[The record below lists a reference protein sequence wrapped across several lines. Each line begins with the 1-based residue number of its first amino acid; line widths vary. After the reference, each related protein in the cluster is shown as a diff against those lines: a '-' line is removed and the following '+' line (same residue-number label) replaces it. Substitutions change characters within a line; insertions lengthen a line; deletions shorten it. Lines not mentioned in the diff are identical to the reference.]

1 MFKNYLKVCL
11 RSLLKN
17 KTFSFINI
25 FGLAVSMSICLL
37 LILMLADQ
45 SQYDQFHENKER
57 IYRIVSDRGNDPVLT
72 ATSPLPLGVTLQEE
86 YPIVE
91 KSTRLISGVG
101 GDASYQQNTMT
112 MRGYFADTK
121 MFDVFSYNLEKG
133 NKHLVLKEPRSIV
146 LTKEFSEKLFGSEDP
161 VGKIISFDDRGLMI
175 LNFGPMDNPPV
186 SWGEFTVTGVLAKRD
201 YKSHLQFD
209 ALVSQST
216 MPSLI
221 AEEKLEDM
229 SDNWTNY
236 FRCYTYA
243 LIKEGKEEEE
253 ALQLALN
260 DIAQRN
266 YGEKEDY
273 KKFVFAAQKLSAI
286 TPGRL
291 MSNFSSFSLPIE
303 AFYFLSFLALVIM
316 VSACLNYTNL
326 SIARSLTRTREIGI
340 RKVTGATRGH
350 LIWQFL
356 GESIITA
363 LLALVLAILMLNIMK
378 PAFMSLWINKYLNF
392 NLSENIPI
400 FIIFVFFAIG
410 IGIIAGIIPSLH
422 LSKFKPIQ
430 VLKGNEGGKSG
441 KLGLR
446 KFLIVTQFV
455 VSLFFI
461 VTTILIFRQTKHYIN
476 FEYGFKTENIIN
488 VPLQGN
494 DYELV
499 SNELSLI
506 PGVLNVSGCQYLPA
520 TGISIGA
527 NLRVEGNEDDFFSM
541 GSIFAH
547 PNFIDNLGLEIVAG
561 QNFSEYNI
569 SNTEK
574 TVIINEAAVSTLG
587 FESMSDAIGAAVEL
601 EGVEQNVRIA
611 GVVKNF
617 RFRMP
622 WIDENIG
629 PFVFRNGPNHFSYVN
644 VKVQTDDM
652 HGVVNEIEKSW
663 AEIDPIHQFEY
674 SYFDEQ
680 MAKSYQLL
688 TDVISIVGFFAFL
701 SISIACLGL
710 LGIATFTAE
719 RRVKEVGIRKVLG
732 AGEYT
737 IAFLLSKSFIKLL
750 LVSIVIASPLVYFI
764 NNMWLQNFSNRINY
778 GFGTIFLGTLIML
791 TLGILTIG
799 SQTLRAS
806 KANPADTLRME

>member
-11 RSLLKN
+11 RSLMKN

-45 SQYDQFHENKER
+45 SQYDQFHEQKER
-57 IYRIVSDRGNDPVLT
+57 IYRIVSDRDNDPILT
-72 ATSPLPLGVTLQEE
+72 ATSPQPLGVTLQEE
-86 YPIVE
+86 YPIVD
-91 KSTRLISGVG
+91 KATTLMSGVG
-101 GDASYQQNTMT
+101 GDATYMQNTMT
-112 MRGYFADTK
+112 MRGFFAAPN
-121 MFDVFSYNLEKG
+121 MFDIFSYKLEKG
-133 NKHLVLKEPRSIV
+133 NKHLVLKEPGSIV
-146 LTKEFSEKLFGSEDP
+146 LTAEFSEKLFGNVDP
-161 VGKIISFDDRGLMI
+161 IGKVISFEDLGLLI
-175 LNFGPMDNPPV
+175 LDIGPMDNKPV
-186 SWGEFTVTGVLAKRD
+186 DWGEFTVTGVLAKKD

-209 ALVSQST
+209 ALISQST
-216 MPSLI
+216 LPVLI
-221 AEEKLEDM
+221 AEEKFEDR
-229 SDNWTNY
+229 SNNWTNY
-236 FRCYTYA
+236 FQCYTYA
-243 LIKEGKEEEE
+243 LLKEGHEE
-253 ALQLALN
+253 AELQLALD
-260 DIAQRN
+260 DIAQRK
-266 YGEKEDY
+266 YSEKEDY
-273 KKFVFAAQKLSAI
+273 AAFALIAQKLTDI
-286 TPGRL
+286 TPGKF
-291 MSNFSSFSLPIE
+291 MSNFASFRLPIE
-303 AFYFLSFLALVIM
+303 VFYFLSFLALIIM
-316 VSACLNYTNL
+316 LSACLNYTNL
-326 SIARSLTRTREIGI
+326 SVARSLTRTKEVGI
-340 RKVTGATRGH
+340 RKVTGAFRRH

-356 GESIITA
+356 GESIITS
-363 LLALVLAILMLNIMK
+363 LLALVLAVLMLNIMK

-400 FIIFVFFAIG
+400 FIIFLFFAIA

-422 LSKFKPIQ
+422 LSRFKPIQ
-430 VLKGNEGGKSG
+430 VLKGNENGKSG

-446 KFLIVTQFV
+446 KFMTVTQFV

-494 DYELV
+494 DFELV
-499 SNELSLI
+499 SNELTSI
-506 PGVLNVSGCQYLPA
+506 PGVSNVSACQYLPA
-520 TGISIGA
+520 TGFSVGSS
-527 NLRVEGNEDDFFSM
+527 LRIEGSEDDHIGM

-547 PNFIDNLGLEIVAG
+547 PKFLDNLGLEIVSG
-561 QNFSEYNI
+561 QNFSDYNT
-569 SNTEK
+569 SKTEK
-574 TVIINEAAVSTLG
+574 TVIINESAVEKLG
-587 FESMSDAIGAAVEL
+587 FESANDAIGQTVEIK
-601 EGVEQNVRIA
+601 GVDQNVQIA

-622 WIDENIG
+622 WIEENIG
-629 PFVFRNGPNHFSYVN
+629 PFVFRNGPDHFSYVN
-644 VKVQTDDM
+644 VKVNTKDLKN
-652 HGVVNEIEKSW
+652 VVNEIEKRW
-663 AEIDPIHQFEY
+663 AEIDPVHGFEY

-680 MAKSYQLL
+680 MARSYQLL

-732 AGEYT
+732 AGEFT
-737 IAFLLSKSFIKLL
+737 IAFLLSKSFIKML
-750 LVSIVIASPLVYFI
+750 LVSIVIASPLVYFL
-764 NNMWLQNFSNRINY
+764 NNLWLQNVSNKIDY

-791 TLGILTIG
+791 ILGILTIG